1 MPVIAIDGPSGA
13 GKSSVSRAIAERFG
27 WSYLDTGA
35 LYRALTLFALEN
47 GISALD
53 ELPNKLADVKLHWNG
68 NPQNPEI
75 SLAGRVINSEIRN
88 AEVTAQVSLVAANP
102 AVRIFLLGMQRE
114 IINSSWPGIVVE
126 GRDIG
131 TTVWP
136 DAELKIFLTADL
148 QARAERR
155 NAELQANLSDSDVE
169 RSLAARDRIDSTRDF
184 SPLRQSEDQ
193 IILDATHLSF
203 NEVVS
208 EIIKIIG
215 ELKLADDDDGK
226 HGR

>member
-47 GISALD
+47 GISTLD
-53 ELPNKLADVKLHWNG
+53 EIPGRLADAKLHWNG

-75 SLAGRVINSEIRN
+75 SLAGRVINSEIRS

-114 IINSSWPGIVVE
+114 IINNAWPGIVVE

-155 NAELQANLSDSDVE
+155 SAELQANLSDSDVE

-184 SPLRQSEDQ
+184 SPLRQTEDQ
-193 IILDATHLSF
+193 IVLDATHLSF

-208 EIIKIIG
+208 EIIDIIG
-215 ELKLADDDDGK
+215 ELKLANDDGK